1 VSNGSTGGST
11 TPDNSETPTTD
22 TGGDSGDG
30 GSVDQG
36 ANEPSSNPSAV
47 PTTPAT
53 STPTS
58 PDVSPTEPTTTPVQP
73 TTPPQIQSP
82 ANRLYQQLRNGSYT
96 YDYDTF
102 WACSTPNENAAFRIQ
117 MTGRERDSSFDVT
130 TIPLSAGAVRID
142 SISNTYD
149 FTARDWI
156 NWGVESSDTVL
167 LSSTRSEFSA
177 SNFRFSSI
185 SFDQAGNRFSAID
198 SNGVD
203 IACARVSITSDPYC
217 NFDSPYG
224 ACVLAPMGAGDDA
237 IEVVREFAP
246 TTRLINGTSR
256 HIWNDFWQC
265 SSNADLP
272 PFRFYFT
279 GSTGITFA
287 NRDDRKEP
295 SAGNGW
301 RYEHD
306 GSQFRDNA
314 LIWEADA
321 LGTVSFVTEDASRT
335 ERPLNTESWSMF
347 DIHAGDDGQTFSA
360 TDSRGF
366 EFNCERIVESSSAY
380 SACFHAPDTC
390 PAQ

>member
-11 TPDNSETPTTD
+11 TPDNSKTPTTD
-22 TGGDSGDG
+22 TGDNSGVG
-30 GSVDQG
+30 GSVSQG
-36 ANEPSSNPSAV
+36 ENELTSNTSAAQ
-47 PTTPAT
+47 TTPVT
-53 STPTS
+53 STPTP
-58 PDVSPTEPTTTPVQP
+58 PDASPTAPATTPVQP
-73 TTPPQIQSP
+73 TTPPKTQSP
-82 ANRLYQQLRNGSYT
+82 ANRLYQQLRNGNYT
-96 YDYDTF
+96 YDQETF

-130 TIPLSAGAVRID
+130 TIPWSAAAVRID
-142 SISNTYD
+142 SISDTYD

-156 NWGVESSDTVL
+156 NWRVESGGTVL
-167 LSSTRSEFSA
+167 ISSTQSEFSA

-265 SSNADLP
+265 SSDSVLSA
-272 PFRFYFT
+272 FRFYFT
-279 GSTGITFA
+279 GSTGVSYGSSQ
-287 NRDDRKEP
+287 KEP
-295 SAGNGW
+295 LWGNGW

-321 LGTVSFVTEDASRT
+321 LGTVSFVTEGASRT
-335 ERPLNTESWSMF
+335 ERPLNTEFWSMF
-347 DIHAGDDGQTFSA
+347 DIHASDDGQSFTAS
-360 TDSRGF
+360 DSRGF
-366 EFNCERIVESSSAY
+366 EFSCERIVESSSAY
-380 SACFHAPDTC
+380 RACFHAPDTC